1 MNIEIK
7 YHQDNIVSVECK
19 EIGLYNEITENK
31 LESILNQLRGIEKW
45 PNSINVI
52 TAIGNIQT
60 IKIISA
66 IYANY
71 LIM

>member
-31 LESILNQLRGIEKW
+31 LESILNQLRGIEK
-45 PNSINVI
+45 
-52 TAIGNIQT
+52 
-60 IKIISA
+60 
-66 IYANY
+66 
-71 LIM
+71 